1 MSLKEWL
8 SGLLKREVVAPL
20 DRQVLNT
27 VRSQL
32 SPEAQVIWDEQVS
45 KLGRCQI
52 ILGTEVEYWYRRG
65 ESPRSYP
72 HYEREER
79 RLATVCF
86 RCDGVDYK
94 ARVYLVEGRLFS
106 IHYSNDVRRIRQRE
120 DVDVLSVQMHSDPMQ
135 ATTPPPEQQAVTD
148 VGSFRLFK
156 GWVAEWVDRYGILEI
171 LTPISTEER
180 ESLLSQRRL
189 RLPTDYLE
197 LLEQCDGFSSSECS
211 VFGVTSM
218 YEVGIG
224 EEVYWLLAE
233 RGGAFIVAKEGDSQ
247 PRVYYI
253 HHEYREPTAEFTS
266 FREALEY
273 LLAQSRL
280 P

>member
-8 SGLLKREVVAPL
+8 SGLLKRKVVAPL
-20 DRQVLNT
+20 DRRVLNT

-32 SPEAQVIWDEQVS
+32 SPEAQAIWDEQVG

-52 ILGTEVEYWYRRG
+52 ILGTDVEYWFRRG

-94 ARVYLVEGRLFS
+94 ARVYLVDGHLFS
-106 IHYSNDVRRIRQRE
+106 INYSKDVRRIRQRE
-120 DVDVLSVQMHSDPMQ
+120 DVDVLSVQIHSDPMQ
-135 ATTPPPEQQAVTD
+135 ATTPPSEQQAVSGL
-148 VGSFRLFK
+148 GSFRLFR
-156 GWVAEWVDRYGILEI
+156 GWVAEWVERYGILEI
-171 LTPISTEER
+171 LTPVGREER

-189 RLPTDYLE
+189 RLPADYLE
-197 LLEQCDGFSSSECS
+197 LLEQCDGLVSSEYS

-233 RGGAFIVAKEGDSQ
+233 HGGAFIVAKEGDSR

-253 HHEYREPTAEFTS
+253 HHEFGEPTSEFTS

-273 LLAQSRL
+273 LLAQPHL